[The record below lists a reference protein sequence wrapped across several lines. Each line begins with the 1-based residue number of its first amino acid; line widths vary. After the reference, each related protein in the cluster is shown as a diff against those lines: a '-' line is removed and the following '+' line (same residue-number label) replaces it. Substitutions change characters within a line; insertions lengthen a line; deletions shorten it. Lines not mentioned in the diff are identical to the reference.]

1 MSSLWTHDL
10 VCKGFG
16 LQGDKMCNEQGIK
29 TSINTMDITNA
40 ETCIPVM
47 SIFLNGSEQNS
58 HGNLCVS
65 NMDYG

>member
-1 MSSLWTHDL
+1 
-10 VCKGFG
+10 
-16 LQGDKMCNEQGIK
+16 MCNEQGIK